1 MVGLGRFHRTR
12 RAVMVCIAAAGAA
25 CGDLDSTAEA
35 SASRGTTVVRGDF
48 SLSVA
53 GATEILAPGAST
65 TYTVATEAADRES
78 QPLSLS
84 VTGLPAGMTAVLAPS
99 TLNSGET
106 AVLELSAATTAAPAA
121 ATFTVTAVAR
131 KGSTRKATGQVTIVA
146 AAP

>member
-1 MVGLGRFHRTR
+1 MVGRFHRAR
-12 RAVMVCIAAAGAA
+12 RALLVCIAAAGAA
-25 CGDLDSTAEA
+25 CGDLDSTAD
-35 SASRGTTVVRGDF
+35 ASRGPAAVRGDF

-53 GATEILAPGAST
+53 GGTETLAPGAT
-65 TYTVATEAADRES
+65 ATYTVSTGAAERDA
-78 QPLSLS
+78 QPLTLW

-106 AVLELSAATTAAPAA
+106 ALLELNAATTAAPAA

-131 KGSTRKATGQVTIVA
+131 KGATRKATGQVTIVA